1 MKLAIMQPYFVPYIG
16 YWQLINAVDEY
27 VIYDDV
33 NFIKGG
39 CINRNRILVNG
50 EWKFL
55 NVPMS
60 GASSN
65 KLISEVYVNADINLI
80 KKRLRMVQNAYG
92 KAPYYSEVYPIVE
105 SIFRCGQENLSEY
118 IIASI
123 RIICTYLG
131 ITTKLVRSSE
141 LKKNSNLKSQSKVL
155 DICRLLG
162 ATEYYNAIG
171 GRNLYSSN
179 DFAREGISLKFL
191 QTDEIVYEQFGN
203 EFQDSLSIIDV
214 MMFNSKEEIQTLLYK
229 YTLI

>member
-16 YWQLINAVDEY
+16 YWQLMNAVDEY

-39 CINRNRILVNG
+39 WINRNRILVNG

-155 DICRLLG
+155 DICEASG
-162 ATEYYNAIG
+162 
-171 GRNLYSSN
+171 
-179 DFAREGISLKFL
+179 
-191 QTDEIVYEQFGN
+191 
-203 EFQDSLSIIDV
+203 
-214 MMFNSKEEIQTLLYK
+214 MMVGT
-229 YTLI
+229 